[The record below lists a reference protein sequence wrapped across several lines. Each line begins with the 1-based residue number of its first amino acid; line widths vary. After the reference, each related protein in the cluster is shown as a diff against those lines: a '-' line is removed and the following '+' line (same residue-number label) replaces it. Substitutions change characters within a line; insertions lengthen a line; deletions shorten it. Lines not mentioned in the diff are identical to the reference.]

1 MASNENLAP
10 AVIGRVAREI
20 RSILDSKPEGIR
32 LIPNED
38 DITDIRAVIDGP
50 VGTPY
55 EGGQFKMKLVLGR
68 DFPQAPPKG
77 YFLTKIF
84 HPNVSSTGEICVN
97 TLKRDWDP
105 SHGINHVLIV
115 VKCLLINPNPE
126 SALNE
131 EAGMMLLEQYPV
143 YAKRA
148 RLMTQVH
155 AMKGKASSTSTAKT
169 DATEAT
175 STTELKKRKVSSGT
189 AGASKKA
196 TERKISSGKP
206 KKGVRRL

>member
-1 MASNENLAP
+1 MASNENLSP
-10 AVIGRVAREI
+10 VVITRVAREI
-20 RSILDSKPEGIR
+20 RSILESKPEGIR

-38 DITDIRAVIDGP
+38 DITDIRAIIDGP

-68 DFPQAPPKG
+68 DFPQGPPKG

-84 HPNVSSTGEICVN
+84 HPNVSSSGEICVN

-105 SHGINHVLIV
+105 DHGINHVLIV

-131 EAGMMLLEQYPV
+131 EAGKMLLEQYPV

-148 RLMTQVH
+148 KLMTQVH
-155 AMKGKASSTSTAKT
+155 AMKGVTPV
-169 DATEAT
+169 AT
-175 STTELKKRKVSSGT
+175 SAVTKSESNSADTKKRKAVTGLGGAPKKVSERKVSSG
-189 AGASKKA
+189 KV
-196 TERKISSGKP
+196 
-206 KKGVRRL
+206 KKGVRRV